1 MAMDEPVEGLEAL
14 YALEKAVGDAACAA
28 MQEMA
33 LVGQREA
40 IRNAPR
46 SPTTTQSR
54 NASKKRRGGAN
65 SVAKKKAGAKS
76 SKSGKPSKA
85 GAKAKPTGKGIGR
98 KSSGLKARPS
108 RRAKSR
114 QAPGGLE
121 RSIKSE
127 FRKSANW
134 EDSEIDLYVESG
146 SEATKYAKRIEEE
159 RYKTWRKRGIGTV
172 RKGARAKEFFI
183 RRAAESLPVDQ
194 VVGDAI
200 MAAVEKSQDS
210 I

>member
-1 MAMDEPVEGLEAL
+1 MDEPVEGLEAL
-14 YALEKAVGDAACAA
+14 YALEKAVGEAACAA

-65 SVAKKKAGAKS
+65 SAAKKKAGAN
-76 SKSGKPSKA
+76 
-85 GAKAKPTGKGIGR
+85 AKPTGKGIGR

-200 MAAVEKSQDS
+200 MAAVEKAQDS

>member
-1 MAMDEPVEGLEAL
+1 MDESVEGLDAL

-40 IRNAPR
+40 VRNAPR

-54 NASKKRRGGAN
+54 NASKKRRSGAKTAAKTKTGAK
-65 SVAKKKAGAKS
+65 VAKGK
-76 SKSGKPSKA
+76 KPSKA
-85 GAKAKPTGKGIGR
+85 GAKGKPTGKGAGK
-98 KSSGLKARPS
+98 KSSGLRTRPS

-114 QAPGGLE
+114 AAPGGLE

-134 EDSEIDLYVESG
+134 EDSEIDLYVEAG
-146 SEATKYAKRIEEE
+146 SEAMKYARRIEEE
-159 RYKTWRKRGIGTV
+159 RFKTWKKRGIGTV

-183 RRAAESLPVDQ
+183 KRAAEALPVDQ
-194 VVGDAI
+194 AVGDAI
-200 MAAVEKSQDS
+200 MAAVEKAQGM